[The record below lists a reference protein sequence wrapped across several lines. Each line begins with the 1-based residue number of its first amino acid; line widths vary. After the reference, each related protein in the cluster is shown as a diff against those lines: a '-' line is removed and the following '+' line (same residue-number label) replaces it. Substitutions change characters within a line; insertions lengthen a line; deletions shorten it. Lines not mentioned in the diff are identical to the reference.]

1 MKRKRILPAMLAL
14 SMIMGMIP
22 GTAFA
27 EESNKVNEISYNI
40 VNGDFESGDLAG
52 WTILEGDAFA
62 EGRVSNETMFWANGG
77 EPSLT
82 NNRKFNQEGEFFFR
96 GFKSL
101 EGESDT
107 EQKTGSMKSTTFV
120 LDGTGYIS
128 FLMGGARQSEIY
140 VALCDAETDEEL
152 SKVSNSNYFADPA
165 LSENMHRIFWDASEY
180 KGREVYIKIVDNW
193 PDGGFGAVNV
203 DDFITYLSEEDLE
216 ALYYS
221 YEEKIENMD
230 ELSQVKDAMR
240 TALSK
245 QIIGIPGEVPEI
257 VSIPDNLT
265 IRPDKGVNL
274 NDLLESIV
282 ARDDFT
288 PEESLIRKI
297 ISVTPEGGIEDT
309 SSDFSNYDASAIG
322 TYAIKFEILDSCQQA
337 VSGILQLHV
346 LESNMPEDF
355 INTEPDPY
363 EDSSILSLKFDE
375 GSGTTVN
382 DNINQI
388 TASIKNDPDISAYR
402 SEQPD
407 PFWTQRS
414 AVSGTALS
422 FDGLNNSIEYDGS
435 VTDNI
440 TNKMTVEVFVAP
452 RNFVW
457 SDTNAPIE
465 NWLTHI
471 ICGQYSDD
479 AGFKVGMTK
488 YGYWTF
494 QVYVDGKGWEKVYC
508 DSDYKLDVYEWNHIT
523 CVFDGEQGSLQIY
536 KDGNLAGETS
546 LDQGSMKKADVPFI
560 VGRGNQKVDNGVVE
574 YDMSHFDG
582 LMDELKIYNI
592 AKTQSEVKEYHSNFT
607 DSTFMKTV
615 VYDDCRLQEFY
626 TADDYYRPQLHAQP
640 PMYWMNEPHALF
652 QYNGRWHLFYQF
664 NSYGPFWQGGMTWG
678 HWVSDDMIDWD
689 YVKDAVIPMEDSV
702 AHDGVWTGNMA
713 FNSDGIP
720 ILFITAG
727 NDKRVDVDGTSLL
740 SNQNIAIVTPKDPTD
755 PNLTEWVVADS
766 LSVEQGDL
774 SESVRGVAGEFRD
787 PQIFEEDGV
796 YYMVICGRDENSKPM
811 IHLYTTENGDFY
823 TQEGDQKNYKVWTY
837 RGNIMPQTFYDN
849 YEEKFGMSAELPNI
863 APLYSEDGKTKKYI
877 LCFAPSPNTEGV
889 DIGAYYWIGTFDKET
904 YTFIPD
910 QEGAPTL
917 MDTCYKA
924 FSGATIYFDPGTQ
937 NTYVV
942 GVIQDDRNTIERKN
956 SGWAHA
962 ASMVRELYLKED
974 GTLGVKSA
982 ADFDAYIDQTEPG
995 IHLSNVSAKEVND
1008 AIASVN
1014 NQDMI
1019 KISFKAKA
1027 DETATFGFKL
1037 KKESENDF
1045 IKLEY
1050 NKGQL
1055 GIVKS
1060 SYTPNVGVGVDN
1072 TADTFREFTLEDG
1085 YISGE
1090 IYIDH
1095 AMIEAFFNESAV
1107 ISSMVYNRSNQ
1118 MEVYG
1123 DGIEYEYFNVDYL
1136 SSDQDSSTVEKPL
1149 SVEYAT
1155 HIQNIG
1161 WQDYMS
1167 EGTTSGTTGRG
1178 LRLEGIRI
1186 RLNQAAEGSISYR
1199 AYVQNI
1205 GWQDYV
1211 SDGTLAG
1218 TTGKN
1223 LRLEA
1228 IQISLNGE
1236 AAENYDIY
1244 YRTHIQDLGWLGW
1257 AKNGAKAGSAGL
1269 SKRMEAVQIK
1279 LVEKDDESS
1288 IPDNLENTYITNQKA
1303 PTPSVIYR
1311 THIQNIGWQTE
1322 VSDGMLAGTSG
1333 RSLRL
1338 EGIKIQVN
1346 GDGLEGGIEY
1356 STHVQNLGWQDYVS
1370 DGVLSGTSGKS
1381 LRLEG
1386 IKIRLTGQ
1394 LAQKYSVE
1402 YRTHVQNLGWQPW
1415 VKDNTM
1421 SGTTGKSLRLEA
1433 IEIRLVKK

>member
-1 MKRKRILPAMLAL
+1 MKQKRMLPAILAL
-14 SMIMGMIP
+14 SMIVGMIP

-27 EESNKVNEISYNI
+27 EDSTEVNEVSYNI
-40 VNGDFESGDLAG
+40 VNGDFESGDLTG
-52 WTILEGDAFA
+52 WTILEGEAFA
-62 EGRVSNETMFWANGG
+62 EGRVSDEMMFWEGDGPA
-77 EPSLT
+77 SLT
-82 NNRKFNQEGEFFFR
+82 SNRKFNKEGTYFFR
-96 GFKSL
+96 GFKGI
-101 EGESDT
+101 EGEEGT
-107 EQKTGSMKSTTFV
+107 EQKTGSMRSSTFL

-140 VALCDAETDEEL
+140 VALCDVETDEEL

-180 KGREVYIKIVDNW
+180 KGREVYIKIVDDW
-193 PDGGFGAVNV
+193 ADGGFGAINV
-203 DDFITYLSEEDLE
+203 DDFITYLPEEDLE
-216 ALYYS
+216 VLYNS
-221 YEEKIENMD
+221 YVEEIEHMD
-230 ELSQVKDAMR
+230 DLSQVKDAMR

-245 QIIGIPGEVPEI
+245 QIISIPGEIPEI
-257 VSIPDNLT
+257 ISIPDNLT
-265 IRPDKGVNL
+265 IRPDKRVNL
-274 NDLLESIV
+274 NDLLKSIV
-282 ARDDFT
+282 AKDDFT
-288 PEESLIRKI
+288 PEEHLTRKI

-309 SSDFSNYDASAIG
+309 SSDFSSYDASELG
-322 TYAIKFEILDSCQQA
+322 TYFIKFEISDSCGQS
-337 VSGILQLHV
+337 VGGTLKLNV
-346 LESNMPEDF
+346 RESNMPEDF
-355 INTEPDPY
+355 VNTEPDPY
-363 EDSSILSLKFDE
+363 ENHSILSLKFDE
-375 GSGTTVN
+375 GTGTTVG
-382 DNINQI
+382 DREKQI
-388 TASIKNDPDISAYR
+388 SASIQNAPDITDYR
-402 SEQPD
+402 PELQD
-407 PFWTQRS
+407 PFWTKRS
-414 AVSGTALS
+414 AVSGSALS
-422 FDGLNNSIEYDGS
+422 FDGLNNSIEYSND
-435 VTDNI
+435 VTSDI

-471 ICGQYSDD
+471 ICGQYSED

-494 QVYVDGKGWEKVYC
+494 QVYVDGKGWKKVYC
-508 DSDYKLDVYEWNHIT
+508 DNDYKLEVYEWNHIT
-523 CVFDGEQGSLQIY
+523 CVFDGEEGILQIY
-536 KDGNLAGETS
+536 KDGKLAGETRF
-546 LDQGSMKKADVPFI
+546 DPGNMKRADVPFI

-592 AKTQSEVKEYHSNFT
+592 SKTQSDVEAYHSNFT
-607 DSTFMKTV
+607 DSSFMKTV
-615 VYDDCRLQEFY
+615 VYDDCRLQESY
-626 TADDYYRPQLHAQP
+626 TAEDYYRPQLHAQP

-689 YVKDAVIPMEDSV
+689 YVKDAVIPMEDGV

-713 FNSDGIP
+713 FNSDGVP

-740 SNQNIAIVTPKDPTD
+740 SNQNIAIVTPKDPSD

-774 SESVRGVAGEFRD
+774 SENVRGVASEFRD

-796 YYMVICGRDENSKPM
+796 YYMVICGRDENAKPM

-863 APLYSEDGKTKKYI
+863 APLYSADGKKKKYI

-937 NTYVV
+937 KTYVV
-942 GVIQDDRNTIERKN
+942 GVIQDDRTTMERKN

-974 GTLGVKSA
+974 ETLGMKSA
-982 ADFDAYIDQTEPG
+982 ANFDPYIDQTETG
-995 IHLSNVSAKEVND
+995 IHLSNVSVKEVND
-1008 AIASVN
+1008 AIASIE

-1019 KISFKAKA
+1019 KISFKAKVNE
-1027 DETATFGFKL
+1027 DTTFGFKL
-1037 KKESENDF
+1037 KKESESDF
-1045 IKLEY
+1045 VKLEY
-1050 NKGQL
+1050 NNGEL

-1060 SYTPNVGVGVDN
+1060 SYTPNVEVGADN
-1072 TADTFREFTLEDG
+1072 TADTFQEFTVENG
-1085 YISGE
+1085 YVSGE

-1107 ISSMVYNRSNQ
+1107 ISSMIYNRSNQ

-1123 DGIEYEYFNVDYL
+1123 DGVEYEYFNVDYL
-1136 SSDQDSSTVEKPL
+1136 TSDRDSSVVKEPL
-1149 SVEYAT
+1149 VEYST
-1155 HIQNIG
+1155 HVQNNG
-1161 WQDYMS
+1161 WQDYVS
-1167 EGTTSGTTGRG
+1167 SGTTSGTTGKG

-1186 RLNQAAEGSISYR
+1186 RLNQAVEGAISYR
-1199 AYVQNI
+1199 AYVQNN

-1211 SDGTLAG
+1211 TDGALAG

-1228 IQISLNGE
+1228 IQICLDG
-1236 AAENYDIY
+1236 AIAENYDIY
-1244 YRTHIQDLGWLGW
+1244 YRTHVQDLGWLGW
-1257 AKNGAKAGSAGL
+1257 AKNGAKAGTAGL
-1269 SKRMEAVQIK
+1269 SKRMEAIQIR
-1279 LVEKDDESS
+1279 LVKKDDESS
-1288 IPDNLENTYITNQKA
+1288 IPDDLENTYITNQKT
-1303 PTPSVIYR
+1303 PKPSVTYT
-1311 THIQNIGWQTE
+1311 THVQNLGWQSE
-1322 VSDGMLAGTSG
+1322 VTDGVLSGTKG
-1333 RSLRL
+1333 KSLRL
-1338 EGIKIQVN
+1338 EGIKICVN
-1346 GDGLEGGIEY
+1346 GDGLKGGIEY
-1356 STHVQNLGWQDYVS
+1356 STHIQNLGWQDYVS
-1370 DGVLSGTSGKS
+1370 DGVLSGTTGKS
-1381 LRLEG
+1381 LRLEA
-1386 IKIRLTGQ
+1386 IKICLTGEISQ
-1394 LAQKYSVE
+1394 QYSVE

-1415 VKDNTM
+1415 VKDNVM
-1421 SGTTGKSLRLEA
+1421 SGTTGKNLRLEG
-1433 IEIRLVKK
+1433 IEIRLIKK